1 MMPDD
6 VRQNYDVAAALAEA
20 ESRFAAANPKSGA
33 AYAEAC
39 VSMPGGNTRTVLFY
53 PPYPLMLAR
62 GEGCRLYD
70 IDGHEYVDFQVEQTA
85 GIYGHSEPIILNAIR
100 DALSEGITLG
110 GPTERE
116 ARLANLFQQRFPAI
130 DLVRFTNSGTEANLL
145 ALSTARVVTGREKL
159 IGFRGSYHGSVAS
172 FGAYGNSLNV
182 PFPWTF
188 CRYNDID
195 GVRATIREMASELAA
210 VILEPMT
217 GSGGCIPAS
226 PEFIAMLREET
237 EKAGSYLIFD
247 EVMTSRLSPGG
258 LHGAWDVKPDLVTFG
273 KYLGGGLTFGAFGG
287 RADIMERFDPRR
299 PDALAHAGTF
309 NNNVLTL
316 SAAIA
321 GLEQVYTPDVAA
333 RLNASGDKLRQR
345 LGGVLTDHGIA
356 GQVTGIGSMMMIH
369 LTSETLTGPEDS
381 AKVSGDLRGLIHL
394 AMIERGYYMARR
406 NMIVLSLPM
415 TDKETDGLVAAFEDA
430 VVQYKDVLPQ
440 A

>member
-1 MMPDD
+1 MPDD
-6 VRQNYDVAAALAEA
+6 VRQNYDAAAALADIEN
-20 ESRFAAANPKSGA
+20 RYAAANGKSAA
-33 AYAEAC
+33 AYADAC
-39 VSMPGGNTRTVLFY
+39 VGMPGGNTRTVLFY
-53 PPYPLMLAR
+53 PPFPVMLAR

-70 IDGHEYVDFQVEQTA
+70 LDGHEYVDFQVEQTA
-85 GIYGHSEPIILNAIR
+85 GIYGHSEDRIL
-100 DALSEGITLG
+100 DAVRASMAEGVTLG
-110 GPTERE
+110 GPTVRE
-116 ARLANLFQQRFPAI
+116 AKLAELFRARFPAV

-159 IGFRGSYHGSVAS
+159 IGFTGSYHGSVAS
-172 FGAYGNSLNV
+172 FGPYGSSLNV
-182 PFPWTF
+182 PFPWNF
-188 CRYNDID
+188 CTYNDIE
-195 GVRATIREMASELAA
+195 GTRARIRELASDLAG

-217 GSGGCIPAS
+217 GSGGCIPAT

-237 EKAGSYLIFD
+237 EKAGALLLFD

-258 LHGAWDVKPDLVTFG
+258 LHGAWGVKPDLVTFG

-287 RADIMERFDPRR
+287 DAKVMERFDPRR

-321 GLEQVYTPDVAA
+321 GLEQVYTPDAA
-333 RLNASGDKLRQR
+333 DRLNASGDVLRGR
-345 LGGVLTDHGIA
+345 LNDVLQLAGVA
-356 GQVTGIGSMMMIH
+356 GQVTGIGSMMMVH
-369 LTSETLTGPEDS
+369 LTGEALTGPEDS
-381 AKVSGDLRGLIHL
+381 SKVSATLRGLLHM

-415 TDKETDGLVAAFEDA
+415 GHEEIDGFVAAFADA
-430 VVQYKDVLPQ
+430 VDQYQDVLPK